1 MGGVILRTEHQAPRE
16 HLAERL
22 HVSYEDLN
30 RIVFEG
36 QSARQ
41 ATLGRITVD
50 QHWEQ
55 VATRLGRPPSEVPAL
70 RDEFF
75 AGDVLDLELLAFVR
89 QIRRRGKT
97 GLISNAWSNG
107 RQYLVQNKLE
117 DAFDL
122 IILSAEL
129 GTMKPEP
136 AIYEAALDSAQVS
149 PQESIFVDDVRENV
163 ESAARLGMHAIQFV
177 DTNRLRSEVGRLMG

>member
-22 HVSYEDLN
+22 HVSYEDLD
-30 RIVFEG
+30 RIVFAS
-36 QSARQ
+36 QSARE
-41 ATLGRITVD
+41 ATLGRLTVD

-55 VATRLGRPPSEVPAL
+55 VAARLGRPPSEVPAL

-75 AGDVLDLELLAFVR
+75 AGDVLDRELLAFVR
-89 QIRRRGKT
+89 QLRRKGKT

-122 IILSAEL
+122 IVLSAEL

-136 AIYEAALDSAQVS
+136 AIYEAALDMAQVS
-149 PQESIFVDDVRENV
+149 PGESIFIDDVRENV
-163 ESAARLGMHAIQFV
+163 EGAARLGMHGLQFV
-177 DTNRLRSEVGRLMG
+177 DTERLRSEVNRLMG